1 MVERGT
7 TRTAFSLRALLEVD
21 PPGMRGRSFWGQD
34 GWSSSKVR
42 EDAIFCSV
50 FRARAHL
57 ARDPPNVT
65 AAGPGLET
73 VTSIEIEDQRH
84 ARLEGSLEERR
95 QFGRLS

>member
-1 MVERGT
+1 
-7 TRTAFSLRALLEVD
+7 
-21 PPGMRGRSFWGQD
+21 MRGRSFWGQD

-50 FRARAHL
+50 SGL
-57 ARDPPNVT
+57 ELVSRDPPNVT

-73 VTSIEIEDQRH
+73 VTSIETEDQRH

>member
-1 MVERGT
+1 MVFIESAGGRD
-7 TRTAFSLRALLEVD
+7 FLL
-21 PPGMRGRSFWGQD
+21 G
-34 GWSSSKVR
+34 
-42 EDAIFCSV
+42 

-95 QFGRLS
+95 QFGR